1 MSHIQKY
8 CKPLFAVPGIGAGI
22 LLYYSPSTGAIA
34 TIMIIGAIAGY
45 AYRSKEA
52 RLDALAIIL
61 IWTCIGWSAAYLE
74 TRPFY
79 NLYPA
84 DQQTKLTLL
93 GTVTD
98 YSYCA
103 HIRYPHRLTIALEQ
117 ITRDSTKTPFDG
129 SVHIYTNH
137 RSSEQPFALGTRLN
151 IATIKLRKP
160 QEKFARYLIKEGL
173 LGSLFAEHNTITIID
188 TPYSFNCSLWL
199 HEKRTVLL
207 DCITDKLTPHQ
218 AALFGALFVGNKT
231 SYKKEVETI
240 QTQFRYWGVSHIFAR
255 SGMHISLIIGIILYL
270 LFLIPMPYN
279 AKIVCATLIGLLY
292 ALLSWPTISFTR
304 ALIMFL
310 WTNYCILARRY
321 SSTLHLLGI
330 TTMLVLLWHPLNL
343 FFLDFQLSFALTG
356 ALIWICTQIAKKSK
370 KGAGLPCPPSRPS

>member
-1 MSHIQKY
+1 MSYIQKY

-34 TIMIIGAIAGY
+34 TIMIIGALAGY
-45 AYRSKEA
+45 AHRTKQA
-52 RLDALAIIL
+52 PLHVTIITL
-61 IWTCIGWSAAYLE
+61 IWTVMGWCAAYLE

-79 NLYPA
+79 QLYPA
-84 DQQTKLTLL
+84 EQKTNVTLV

-103 HIRYPHRLTIALEQ
+103 HIRYPHRFTFALEQ
-117 ITRDSTKTPFDG
+117 ITRDGVTIPFEG

-137 RSSEQPFALGTRLN
+137 RGSAQPFTLGTTLE
-151 IATIKLRKP
+151 IAAIKLRKP
-160 QEKFARYLIKEGL
+160 NEKFARYLIKEGL
-173 LGSLFAEHNTITIID
+173 LGSVFAEHGAITIVD
-188 TPYSFNCSLWL
+188 KPRSFDCSLWL
-199 HEKRTVLL
+199 HEKRTALL
-207 DCITDKLTPHQ
+207 DRITDTLTPHQ

-231 SYKKEVETI
+231 NYKKEVETI

-279 AKIVCATLIGLLY
+279 MKIMLATLIGLLY

-356 ALIWICTQIAKKSK
+356 ALIWICTQIAKKK
-370 KGAGLPCPPSRPS
+370 E

>member
-22 LLYYSPSTGAIA
+22 LLYYSLGTGAIA
-34 TIMIIGAIAGY
+34 TILSAGAVTGY
-45 AYRSKEA
+45 NFFSKRSFTQK
-52 RLDALAIIL
+52 LCIML
-61 IWTCIGWSAAYLE
+61 IWTCIGWCAAYLE

-79 NLYPA
+79 ELYSA
-84 DQQTKLTLL
+84 EQTKVTLL

-98 YSYCA
+98 YSYCS
-103 HIRYPHRLTIALEQ
+103 HIRYPHRFTLALEQ
-117 ITRDSTKTPFDG
+117 ITRDGTTNSFEG
-129 SVHIYTNH
+129 SIHIYTNH
-137 RSSEQPFALGTRLN
+137 RSATQPFELGTMLR
-151 IATIKLRKP
+151 IDQIKLRKP

-173 LGSLFAEHNTITIID
+173 LGSFFAEHGTITKID
-188 TPYSFNCSLWL
+188 VPHTFNFSLWL
-199 HEKRTVLL
+199 HEKRTKLL
-207 DCITDKLTPHQ
+207 DQITDQLTPHQ

-356 ALIWICTQIAKKSK
+356 ALIWICTQIAKKK
-370 KGAGLPCPPSRPS
+370 